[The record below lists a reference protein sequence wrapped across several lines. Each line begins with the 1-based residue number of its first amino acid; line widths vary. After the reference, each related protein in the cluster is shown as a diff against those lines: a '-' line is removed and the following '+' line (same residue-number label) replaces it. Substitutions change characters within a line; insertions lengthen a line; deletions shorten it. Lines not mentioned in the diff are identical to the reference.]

1 MKDFIMQVLMFLSDL
16 GYLGIALGLMIE
28 VIPSEI
34 VLSYGGFLV
43 AQGKITFIGAVIAG
57 TIGGLFAQLFLYWIG
72 LYSGRAFIYKF
83 GKYIFIQKK
92 HVDLAEKWFQKYG
105 STVVFFARFIPVVRH
120 AISIP
125 AGLSKMSLKKFI
137 GYTSI
142 AMVPWTI
149 LFLSLGVKLNDNWE
163 QINTIAEPYVK
174 PVMFTSI
181 TLIVMYLAF
190 VLIKKKF
197 ILKKENL

>member
-1 MKDFIMQVLMFLSDL
+1 MKDFIMHVLMFLSDL

-57 TIGGLFAQLFLYWIG
+57 SIGGLFAQLFLYWIG
-72 LYSGRAFIYKF
+72 LYGGRAFIYKF

-105 STVVFFARFIPVVRH
+105 SAVVFFARFIPVVRH

-125 AGLSKMSLKKFI
+125 AGLSKMPLNKFI

-190 VLIKKKF
+190 VIIKKKF
-197 ILKKENL
+197 ILKKENR

>member
-1 MKDFIMQVLMFLSDL
+1 MKDLIMSVLMFLSDL

-57 TIGGLFAQLFLYWIG
+57 CIGGLFAQLFLYWIG
-72 LYSGRAFIYKF
+72 LYGGRAFIYKF

-92 HVDLAEKWFQKYG
+92 HVDLAEKWFQRYG
-105 STVVFFARFIPVVRH
+105 SAVVFFARFIPVVRH

-125 AGLSKMSLKKFI
+125 AGLSKMPLNKFI

-142 AMVPWTI
+142 AMVPWTV

-190 VLIKKKF
+190 VLIKKNF
-197 ILKKENL
+197 ILKKENR